1 MKRSTNMKALTIGL
15 LTVSAFALAA
25 CQQEEATA
33 FNFTSVEQ
41 CISAS
46 RSVDAGFTAQ
56 ECRDGFA
63 AAQKSYTETAPK
75 YASQNVC
82 EAEHGDDAC
91 TVVQG
96 SDGSSIFVPMMVG
109 YMMGSM
115 MADKDTK
122 RRSYTYV
129 PMYSVKGGG
138 YATSTGYYT
147 SSLGTKS
154 SMSTS
159 TFYSKP
165 ASTVKAAP
173 MTSVSVA
180 SKGGFGGVKAG
191 GGGFGG
197 AKAGGFGG

>member
-25 CQQEEATA
+25 CQQDEADA
-33 FNFTSVEQ
+33 FSFTNVEQ

-46 RSVDAGFTAQ
+46 RQVDAGFTAQ

-75 YASQNVC
+75 YVDENVC
-82 EAEHGDDAC
+82 EAEHGENAC
-91 TVVQG
+91 TVVQSSNGGG
-96 SDGSSIFVPMMVG
+96 SVFIPLMAG

-115 MADKDTK
+115 MADKDSK

-138 YATSTGYYT
+138 YATSTGFYS

-154 SMSTS
+154 SLSTS

-173 MTSVSVA
+173 MTRVSIA
-180 SKGGFGGVKAG
+180 SK
-191 GGGFGG
+191 GGFGG

>member
-25 CQQEEATA
+25 CQDEADA
-33 FNFTSVEQ
+33 FSFTNVEQ

-46 RSVDAGFTAQ
+46 RSVEASFTEK
-56 ECRDGFA
+56 ECRDGFMS
-63 AAQKSYTETAPK
+63 AQQSYAQTAPK
-75 YASQNVC
+75 YADEKVC
-82 EAEHGDDAC
+82 ESEHGEDAC
-91 TVVQG
+91 TTVQG
-96 SDGSSIFVPMMVG
+96 SSGGSVFVPLMMG

-115 MADKDTK
+115 MADNDSK

-138 YATSTGYYT
+138 YGTSTGFYT

-154 SMSTS
+154 YMSTS
-159 TFYSKP
+159 TFYAKP

-173 MTSVSVA
+173 MTAVSIA
-180 SKGGFGGVKAG
+180 SKGGFGGAR
-191 GGGFGG
+191 
-197 AKAGGFGG
+197 AGGFGG

>member
-25 CQQEEATA
+25 CQQDEATA
-33 FNFTSVEQ
+33 FRFTNVEQ

-46 RSVDAGFTAQ
+46 RQVDAGFTAQ

-75 YASQNVC
+75 YVDENVC
-82 EAEHGDDAC
+82 ESEHGENSC

-96 SDGSSIFVPMMVG
+96 SDGGSVFVPLMMG

-115 MADKDTK
+115 MADNDSK

-138 YATSTGYYT
+138 YGTSTGYYT
-147 SSLGTKS
+147 SSLGTKGY
-154 SMSTS
+154 MSTS
-159 TFYSKP
+159 TFYAKP

-173 MTSVSVA
+173 MTSVSVS
-180 SKGGFGGVKAG
+180 SK
-191 GGGFGG
+191 GGFGG